1 MSVKGRDGREQHKLK
16 DIKIAALRNYRR
28 RESTQ
33 ILITALIVTSLQREP
48 QHALSQALDLAKRAR
63 KMLPL
68 TWRNAFTSTNTFWL

>member
-1 MSVKGRDGREQHKLK
+1 MSVKGRDGREQHKLE
-16 DIKIAALRNYRR
+16 DIKIAVLRNYRR

-48 QHALSQALDLAKRAR
+48 QHALSQALDLAKRAH